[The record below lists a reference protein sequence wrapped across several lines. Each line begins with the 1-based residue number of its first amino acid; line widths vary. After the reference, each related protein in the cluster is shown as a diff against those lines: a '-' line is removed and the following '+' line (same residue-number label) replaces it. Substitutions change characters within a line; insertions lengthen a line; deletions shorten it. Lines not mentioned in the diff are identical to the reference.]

1 MSWRLHDI
9 VGLHE
14 KGLKAI
20 VQAGNQDLKAKVKTK
35 SGKSSTKDEME
46 LILMALEKSKAIPKY
61 TKEFQ
66 FSDRKYRFDFAF
78 PENKLAIE
86 YEGLVSEKSG
96 HTTLKGY
103 TKDCSKY
110 NLATLMGWKILRYT
124 ALNYRDIA
132 QDIELFFRKL

>member
-1 MSWRLHDI
+1 MNWRLHDI
-9 VGLHE
+9 VSLNE
-14 KGLKAI
+14 KGLKAT
-20 VQAGNQDLKAKVKTK
+20 VQAGNPDLKAKVKTK
-35 SGKSSTKDEME
+35 SGESSTKDELE

-61 TKEFQ
+61 HKEFQ
-66 FSDRKYRFDFAF
+66 FSDRKFRFDYAF
-78 PENKLAIE
+78 PEFKLAIE